1 MLPKIAYNSYKHITC
16 YLNMSAPTSDNQAS
30 DGAVDAVAGAMAG
43 VGIASGASAPAAGEE
58 KEFSTRE
65 Y

>member
-1 MLPKIAYNSYKHITC
+1 
-16 YLNMSAPTSDNQAS
+16 MSAPTSDNQAS